1 MVKLINHI
9 TNQNIKLKKI
19 TNKSKYCII
28 FSDLFKLFLR
38 HGSDKVIKSLD
49 EIVNIL
55 IKENKTIILPTFNL
69 NFPNTKKTGNSDKYI
84 QTGFVNKYL
93 IKRYNFKR
101 TKKPMYNYAVIGPNS
116 NKILNLKQTTAWG
129 DDSVIGYLVKKCAFG
144 IGLNIDKNFFKWLVI
159 HYCEEKN
166 RVPYRYYKMFRGKN
180 IDMNLKV
187 FEKMYVRNLNL
198 NFVEDGRKLNKILIR
213 KKIIKNLNFKKI
225 NISLLNLQK
234 YYIEANKLLNKN
246 IYALVKDEK

>member
-69 NFPNTKKTGNSDKYI
+69 NFPKTKKTGNSDKYI

-93 IKRYNFKR
+93 IKRCR
-101 TKKPMYNYAVIGPNS
+101 
-116 NKILNLKQTTAWG
+116 
-129 DDSVIGYLVKKCAFG
+129 
-144 IGLNIDKNFFKWLVI
+144 
-159 HYCEEKN
+159 
-166 RVPYRYYKMFRGKN
+166 
-180 IDMNLKV
+180 
-187 FEKMYVRNLNL
+187 
-198 NFVEDGRKLNKILIR
+198 
-213 KKIIKNLNFKKI
+213 
-225 NISLLNLQK
+225 
-234 YYIEANKLLNKN
+234 
-246 IYALVKDEK
+246 